1 MAQESTAAL
10 PRWKRVLFSLILIV
24 VVLAICEAISVWY
37 LKTYRGYDGT
47 HLFQYVF
54 DPYKNILPAPNYVDT
69 RGIRNNSVGF
79 RRSTEVSVAKPAGTY
94 RIFLMGGSTAYGLGG
109 LWRQIQT
116 KYEVIKNS
124 QTIDADLERM
134 LDDSLPGTH
143 VEVINAAIVS
153 TWTHHELIY
162 LNQKILHYNPDMV
175 LFLDGFNDFYYF
187 NRNHDQFADYS
198 YDLESRIIM
207 GKPTLYSLAFANGW
221 WLFRKFALF
230 NVLGRGLR
238 LAKLLVTPRPAQPPI
253 NVDSAMAGMRYV
265 FPRNAL
271 TMWRRSGLILKDAGV
286 VPVFMLQPMLILER
300 GNAQMPPIERKL
312 FDFNVESYRPNY
324 EQFAH
329 QAVAFVRDTAA
340 DMARDIGGHF
350 IDLTRIYRDKKDQ
363 MFTDYCHLTPEG
375 NQVLAGVVL
384 NRILPIIR
392 KELAD
397 SAAARA
403 RAAIARR

>member
-1 MAQESTAAL
+1 MARDNVDAL
-10 PRWKRVLFSLILIV
+10 PRWKRALFTIILVV
-24 VVLAICEAISVWY
+24 VVLAICEGISVWY
-37 LKTYRGYDGT
+37 LKTYRGYDGK

-79 RRSTEVSVAKPAGTY
+79 RRSSEVSVVKPAGTY

-116 KYEVIKNS
+116 KYQVIKNS

-134 LDDSLPGTH
+134 LNDSLPGTH

-162 LNQKILHYNPDMV
+162 LNQKILKYNPDMV

-187 NRNHDQFADYS
+187 NRDHDQFADYS

-238 LAKLLVTPRPAQPPI
+238 VVKLLVTPRPTQRPM

-286 VPVFMLQPMLILER
+286 EPVFMLQPMLILER
-300 GNAQMPPIERKL
+300 GNTKMPAIERKL
-312 FDFNVESYRPNY
+312 FDFNVSSYRPNY

-329 QAVAFVRDTAA
+329 RAVAFVRDTAA
-340 DMARDIGGHF
+340 AMARDIGGHF
-350 IDLTRIYRDKKDQ
+350 IDLTRIYRDKKGQ

-375 NQVLAGVVL
+375 NQVLANVVIA
-384 NRILPIIR
+384 RILPII
-392 KELAD
+392 KKNLAD
-397 SAAARA
+397 SAAARG
-403 RAAIARR
+403 AAQGAHG